1 MSTIVIGAGPVGT
14 TLALQLAE
22 AGRPVRLLTRSG
34 SGPDHP
40 LVDRTRADA
49 ADPAALTAAFAGATA
64 VFDCMHASA
73 YRSDVWAAELPR
85 AERAVL
91 EAAGRVGAVVVF
103 PESLYAYGHV
113 AGPMTEES
121 PRQADFGK
129 PAVRVALLAARAAS
143 PTPTVSVAASD
154 FYGPHVRMAH
164 GGERMVSAVLSG
176 RTLRVLGDP
185 DAPHSW
191 TYVPDLT
198 AAMIR
203 AADDRTLWDSFL
215 HAPTAPAV
223 SQRELVDRYAAAAGV
238 AAPRVTGLPSWA
250 LRAVGAVH
258 RDTREMAEML
268 YQFQAP
274 FVLDSSA
281 SEARLDLAPTPLAD
295 GARATV
301 EWWRAQ
307 VPS

>member
-1 MSTIVIGAGPVGT
+1 
-14 TLALQLAE
+14 
-22 AGRPVRLLTRSG
+22 
-34 SGPDHP
+34 
-40 LVDRTRADA
+40 
-49 ADPAALTAAFAGATA
+49 
-64 VFDCMHASA
+64 MHASA
-73 YRSDVWAAELPR
+73 YRSDVWEAELPR

-113 AGPMTEES
+113 TGPMTEES
-121 PRQADFGK
+121 PRRADFGK
-129 PAVRVALLAARAAS
+129 PAVRVELLAARAAS

-154 FYGPHVRMAH
+154 FYGPAVRMAH
-164 GGERMVSAVLSG
+164 AGERMVSAVLSG

-198 AAMIR
+198 TTMIR

-215 HAPTAPAV
+215 HAPTAAAV
-223 SQRELVDRYAAAAGV
+223 SQRELVARYAAAAGV
-238 AAPRVTGLPSWA
+238 EAPKVAGLPSWA

-258 RDTREMAEML
+258 RETREIAEML
-268 YQFQAP
+268 YQFDAA

-281 SEARLDLAPTPLAD
+281 SEARLGLAPTPLAE

-301 EWWRAQ
+301 EWWRTR
-307 VPS
+307 VSS